1 MPVDVTK
8 QAMNTISHALAF
20 CRLTLVHAHRVLII
34 KITVSGEKN
43 LGEFVFMT
51 ARRPSPP
58 VAPVI
63 RAVANHS
70 EGDYHDTGGF
80 GMCFTRVYL
89 VYYRVLYGD

>member
-1 MPVDVTK
+1 M
-8 QAMNTISHALAF
+8 L
-20 CRLTLVHAHRVLII
+20 
-34 KITVSGEKN
+34 EKN

-70 EGDYHDTGGF
+70 EGDYRDTGGF
-80 GMCFTRVYL
+80 GMGFTRVYL
-89 VYYRVLYGD
+89 AYYESMKIDYVLKMFF

>member
-1 MPVDVTK
+1 
-8 QAMNTISHALAF
+8 
-20 CRLTLVHAHRVLII
+20 
-34 KITVSGEKN
+34 
-43 LGEFVFMT
+43 MT